1 MIRVSVDEDV
11 AENVV
16 RSCTEPGFWTSV
28 FGAYKDKPVWT
39 YTQALGE
46 RYVVDFNVYT
56 PRMGHTDDEPACC
69 WSEAVIFERDTDD
82 AEMLHEV
89 NVVMGDDDPFSAP
102 WRFDLDGKLYEVR
115 FV

>member
-1 MIRVSVDEDV
+1 MISVRIPEEV
-11 AENVV
+11 HEEVV

-46 RYVVDFNVYT
+46 RHVVDFNVYT
-56 PRMGHTDDEPACC
+56 PRPQGADAEPACC
-69 WSEAVIFERDTDD
+69 WSEAVIFERDADD
-82 AEMLHEV
+82 PEMLNEV

>member
-16 RSCTEPGFWTSV
+16 RSCTEPGFWTT
-28 FGAYKDKPVWT
+28 VWT
-39 YTQALGE
+39 HKNQPAWAYTQALGE
-46 RYVVDFNVYT
+46 RHVVDFNVYT
-56 PRMGHTDDEPACC
+56 PRPNADDEPACC
-69 WSEAVIFERDTDD
+69 WSEAVIFERDTADP
-82 AEMLHEV
+82 EMLHEV